1 MDAVTAAGGLSFEL
15 SDDQQ
20 TIRKAVAE
28 LAASFE
34 EEYWLHKDAEHEFP
48 WEFYKAFADAGWLG
62 VCVPEAYGG
71 SGLGILE
78 ASLILEEVAASG
90 AGMNGASCMHMSI
103 FGMHPVIVH
112 GSEELKQATLPR
124 VVNGD
129 LHVCFGVTEPNA
141 GLDTTRITTFASKTD
156 GGYLINGR
164 KVWISKALES
174 EKVLLLTRTTKLAD
188 CARKTDGMTLF
199 LTDLDRSKID
209 IRPIP
214 KMGREA
220 VDSNELFIDGLEVPE
235 SDRVGEEGKGFT
247 YLLDGLNPERL
258 LIAAEALGLGRASV
272 RRAVAYGNERVVFG
286 RPIGMN
292 QGLQFPI
299 ADAQMKLD
307 AAELMLRKA
316 AWLYDSGLPCGR
328 EANTAKYL
336 CAEAGFE
343 AADRAVQMHGGMG
356 YAREYH
362 VERYFREARLLRIAP
377 ISQEMVLNYIGE
389 HVLGLP
395 RSY

>member
-1 MDAVTAAGGLSFEL
+1 VHAITEPALNFDLSE
-15 SDDQQ
+15 DQQ
-20 TIRKAVAE
+20 TIRRAVAE
-28 LAASFE
+28 LAASFG
-34 EEYWLHKDAEHEFP
+34 EEYWVEKDSRHEFP

-62 VCVPEAYGG
+62 ICVPEEYGG

-78 ASLILEEVAASG
+78 ASLLLEEVSASG

-112 GSEELKQATLPR
+112 GSEALKASTLPR
-124 VVNGD
+124 VVSGD
-129 LHVCFGVTEPNA
+129 LHVCFGVTEPDA
-141 GLDTTRITTFASKTD
+141 GLDTTQIKTFARRD
-156 GGYLINGR
+156 GDRYVVNGR

-174 EKVLLLTRTTKLAD
+174 EKVLLLTRTTKLED
-188 CARKTDGMTLF
+188 CDKKTDGMSLF
-199 LTDLDRSKID
+199 LTDLDRD
-209 IRPIP
+209 RVEIRPIP

-220 VDSNELFIDGLEVPE
+220 VDSNELFIDNLEVPVE
-235 SDRVGEEGKGFT
+235 DRVGEEGAGFR
-247 YLLDGLNPERL
+247 YLLDGLNPERI
-258 LIAAEALGLGRASV
+258 LIAAEALGIGRASV
-272 RRAVAYGNERVVFG
+272 RRAVHYGNERVVFG

-299 ADAQMKLD
+299 ADAQIKLD
-307 AAELMLRKA
+307 AAELMVRKA
-316 AWLYDSGLPCGR
+316 AWLYDRGLPCGR
-328 EANTAKYL
+328 EANSAKYL

-377 ISQEMVLNYIGE
+377 ISQEMILNYVAE

>member
-1 MDAVTAAGGLSFEL
+1 
-15 SDDQQ
+15 
-20 TIRKAVAE
+20 
-28 LAASFE
+28 
-34 EEYWLHKDAEHEFP
+34 
-48 WEFYKAFADAGWLG
+48 
-62 VCVPEAYGG
+62 
-71 SGLGILE
+71 
-78 ASLILEEVAASG
+78 
-90 AGMNGASCMHMSI
+90 MHMSI

-112 GSEELKQATLPR
+112 GSEELKRETLPR
-124 VVNGD
+124 VVNGE
-129 LHVCFGVTEPNA
+129 LHVCFGVTEPDA
-141 GLDTTRITTFASKTD
+141 GLDTTRIKTFARREGD
-156 GGYLINGR
+156 RYVVNGR

-174 EKVLLLTRTTKLAD
+174 EKVLLLTRTTKLED

-199 LTDLDRSKID
+199 LTDLDRSRVD

-220 VDSNELFIDGLEVPE
+220 VDSNELFIDNLEVPE
-235 SDRVGEEGKGFT
+235 GHRVGEEGAGFK
-247 YLLDGLNPERL
+247 YLLDGLNPERI
-258 LIAAEALGLGRASV
+258 LIAVEALGLGRAAI
-272 RRAVAYGNERVVFG
+272 RRAVQYGKERVVFD

-299 ADAQMKLD
+299 ADAQIKLD
-307 AAELMLRKA
+307 GATLMARKA
-316 AWLYDSGLPCGR
+316 AWLYDQGLPCGR
-328 EANTAKYL
+328 EANAAKYL
-336 CAEAGFE
+336 CAEAGFQ

-377 ISQEMVLNYIGE
+377 ISQEMILNYVGE